1 MLKKSFENEALCI
14 SPYIWQERHKQLSYL
29 GLSCSFIDA
38 DYHYR
43 TVDLCCRSYYEVDH
57 SADNI
62 LAVRR
67 WNINIILIGN
77 LYMFMIKE

>member
-1 MLKKSFENEALCI
+1 MLKESFENEAICI
-14 SPYIWQERHKQLSYL
+14 SPDMWSDRHKHLSYL
-29 GLSCSFIDA
+29 GLSCSFVDA

-43 TVDLCCRSYYEVDH
+43 AVDLCCRPYEVDH

-67 WNINIILIGN
+67 
-77 LYMFMIKE
+77 